1 VSGCSIFASRHH
13 PPLLSLDVLG
23 RDEANANILK
33 FEVLAFVAALSVVAL
48 FAVAHAAV
56 VLFAVVHAVVAHAVP
71 SLLFLAVPVPA
82 PSVLAVLV
90 LVPLSPGLSPV
101 PSYHVPAVHVLS
113 AHATAAA
120 VALLNVAPFVV
131 LSFGVPS
138 ALFVPVPVV
147 EYVAVPSIAAAPSYS
162 AAPLTRVVSD
172 PAAALGDCIA
182 TDPEVENLVA
192 RLLLV
197 ALSPHHMRDLS

>member
-1 VSGCSIFASRHH
+1 MSGCSIFASRHH

-48 FAVAHAAV
+48 FSVVHAAVPFAVAHAI
-56 VLFAVVHAVVAHAVP
+56 P
-71 SLLFLAVPVPA
+71 SLSFLAVLAPA
-82 PSVLAVLV
+82 PVLV
-90 LVPLSPGLSPV
+90 LVPLSPGLSV
-101 PSYHVPAVHVLS
+101 PSYHVPVVHVLS
-113 AHATAAA
+113 VHATAA
-120 VALLNVAPFVV
+120 ALLNVAPFV

-147 EYVAVPSIAAAPSYS
+147 EYAAVPSIAAAPSSS